1 MNRVKGFICLV
12 FVSFLFNSCTPLI
25 KTEESTALKDFEKDK
40 YQLVNDLVNNNTS
53 ILPKGTIVRIMVL
66 TSSEWI
72 KVYAMDDS
80 ADPVSVQRYLMLY
93 LFDDDFP
100 NKVFTSDVFKERF
113 AKYAVKID
121 PSKPAAGTTK
131 EKKAAPKK

>member
-1 MNRVKGFICLV
+1 VNRVKGFICLV

-25 KTEESTALKDFEKDK
+25 KTEESTALKDLEKDK
-40 YQLVNDLVNNNTS
+40 YQLVNDLMNNNATV
-53 ILPKGTIVRIMVL
+53 LQKGTIIRVMVL

-72 KVYAMDDS
+72 KVYALNDS
-80 ADPVSVQRYLMLY
+80 EDPVSVQRYLMLY

-100 NKVFTSDVFKERF
+100 NKVFSSDVFKERF

-121 PSKPAAGTTK
+121 PSKPVTGTK